1 MSADIDLNDQVRGMA
16 MALRHWFDVRDLEAE
31 QRRAGLLPSKNPKDN
46 YDKSLR
52 PLTITCLPPQLVRL
66 KPNAPM
72 TTLHFMQDVYDDGF
86 FRADPWRWWFAW
98 ITIELVARF
107 GPDKS
112 GERVRRFV
120 IDDPSIQP
128 VRDRV
133 VRWLGAN
140 PLRLDLVQDRLS
152 TLAERAV
159 TVADSPGR
167 TLAERIVSSVRN
179 LDHTLVDAMAEEA
192 ARLSTAITGRLEEQ
206 AQRR

>member
-1 MSADIDLNDQVRGMA
+1 MSADIDLNDQVRGVA

-31 QRRAGLLPSKNPKDN
+31 QRRAGLLPPKGSKNN

-52 PLTITCLPPQLVRL
+52 PLAITCLPPQLVRL

-72 TTLHFMQDVYDDGF
+72 TTLHFMQDVYDDGI

-98 ITIELVARF
+98 ISVEMVARL

-112 GERVRRFV
+112 GDTVRRFV

-140 PLRLDLVQDRLS
+140 PLRLDLVQDRIAS
-152 TLAERAV
+152 LAERAA
-159 TVADSPGR
+159 TIADSPGR
-167 TLAERIVSSVRN
+167 TLVERVIASVHN
-179 LDHTLVDAMAEEA
+179 LDRTLVDAMAEEA
-192 ARLSTAITGRLEEQ
+192 ARLSAAINSRIEER
-206 AQRR
+206 ARRG